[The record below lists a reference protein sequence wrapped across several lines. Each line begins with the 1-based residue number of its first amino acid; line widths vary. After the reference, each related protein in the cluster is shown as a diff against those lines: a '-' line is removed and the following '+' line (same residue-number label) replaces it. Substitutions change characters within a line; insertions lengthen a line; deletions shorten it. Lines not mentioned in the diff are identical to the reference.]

1 MISTRA
7 RALNF
12 AKEIKSEIIQ
22 EQYNLYKSFFLNA
35 KYSRDLKN
43 FKKINKFS
51 TIVVIGM
58 GGSIL
63 GVKAIYSF
71 LKHKIK
77 KKFIFVDNLDE
88 NFLKDIKCKNKLNK
102 SLFLIISK
110 SGNTSETI
118 LNSSYFKSFFNKSNV
133 IIITENRNNIL
144 NNYAKSKGY
153 TFIEHNAFIGGR
165 YSVFSDVGMFPAY
178 LMGLNLDNFKK
189 NSKNFLNNDKN
200 LSKFILDLEKSN
212 IYKSRIVI
220 FFNYVPELNDFLYW
234 CQQLLAESLGK
245 NKKGF
250 IPVISSA
257 PKDHHSLLQLYLD
270 GPKDKVFY
278 IFSLNKKSKLKVSC
292 KSFGKETNFLDKK
305 KYHKIKESQKK
316 SFIQILKKKK
326 ISYREIVIQNI
337 DENTLG
343 KLFLNFIF
351 ETISLAKMMKIN
363 PYNQPA
369 VEDVKILTKKYLKS
383 KKTTKKNS

>member
-326 ISYREIVIQNI
+326 NSYREIVIQNI